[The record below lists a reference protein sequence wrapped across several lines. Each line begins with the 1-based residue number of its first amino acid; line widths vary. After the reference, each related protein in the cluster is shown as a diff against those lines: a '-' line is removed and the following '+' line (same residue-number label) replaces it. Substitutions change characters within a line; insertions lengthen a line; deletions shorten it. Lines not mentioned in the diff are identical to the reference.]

1 MEHVTYCYREAVPA
15 PARPLEGRRVVV
27 VDGART
33 PFLRSQTE
41 FQDLMAYELGAMAVA
56 GLVQKSG
63 LDPALVDRVIL
74 GTVLQEPKTS
84 NLAREVALAA
94 RLPDSCPAFTVTAA
108 CASAN
113 TAITSAAEAIA
124 CGAAGVVIAGGAELL
139 SDVPIRFSRRV
150 RKRLIAA
157 QKAKGLGDTLK
168 LAAGLKLRDL
178 KPEAPAIAEFSTGK
192 TMGDSG
198 ERLAKRFGLTREEQ
212 DAWALAS
219 HHRAEWATK
228 EGHYRS
234 QVVPAYVSPG
244 FQPIAKDNGIRSDT
258 TLEKLANLPPAFDR
272 KFGSVT
278 AGNSSFLTDGAA
290 ACLLMSEE
298 KANELSLK
306 PLAAIK
312 SYALVALDPVEE
324 LLLGPVVSVPPALDA
339 AGIALSDVGV
349 FEIHEAFASPV
360 LAFVRLLANADYCK
374 SRLGRAGAVG
384 EVDTDRMNA
393 WGGSLSLGHPFGATG
408 ARLVMTACRRL
419 VAEDA
424 RWAVVSACAAG
435 AIGHAIVLER
445 V

>member
-1 MEHVTYCYREAVPA
+1 MPA

-41 FQDLMAYELGAMAVA
+41 FQDLMAYELGAMAVS

-63 LDPALVDRVIL
+63 LDPREVDRVIL
-74 GTVLQEPKTS
+74 GTVLQEPRTS
-84 NLAREVALAA
+84 NLAREVVLAA
-94 RLPDSCPAFTVTAA
+94 RLPESCPAFTITAA

-124 CGAAGVVIAGGAELL
+124 SGAADVVIAGGAELL
-139 SDVPIRFSRRV
+139 SDVPIRFSRKV
-150 RKRLIAA
+150 RKRLIAG
-157 QKAKGLGDTLK
+157 QKAKGLRDK
-168 LAAGLKLRDL
+168 LALLKGLAPKDL
-178 KPEAPAIAEFSTGK
+178 LPEAPAIAEFSTGK

-198 ERLAKRFGLTREEQ
+198 ERLAKRCGITREEQ

-219 HHRAEWATK
+219 HHRAEWATE
-228 EGHYRS
+228 EGRYRD
-234 QVVPAYVSPG
+234 QVLTAFVPPG
-244 FQPIAKDNGIRSDT
+244 FQPISKDNGIRSDT
-258 TLEKLANLPPAFDR
+258 TLERLAKLPPAFDR

-298 KANELSLK
+298 KATDLGLK

-312 SYALVALDPVEE
+312 SYALVGLDPVEE
-324 LLLGPVVSVPPALDA
+324 LLLGPVVSVPRALDA
-339 AGIALSDVGV
+339 AGIALANVGV
-349 FEIHEAFASPV
+349 LEIHEAFASPV
-360 LAFVRLLANADYCK
+360 LAFAKLLADAEYCRT
-374 SRLGRAGAVG
+374 RLGRSGAVG
-384 EVDTDRMNA
+384 DVDPSKMNA

-419 VAEDA
+419 VAEDE

-435 AIGHAIVLER
+435 ALGHAIVLER
-445 V
+445 L